1 MAKKNLLPIILIGG
15 AAAVFLLMRK
25 KASAKSIDQEAEIT
39 DITDETGKP
48 AAFETADDTKGGENF
63 LSTLVPAVKTAA
75 VKAGKKALAKYKAKR
90 AAKKAAFPKNVPL
103 MQPVVVRAKAGKK
116 RRKKTAVRGFDALPV
131 LY

>member
-15 AAAVFLLMRK
+15 AAAVFFLMRK

-39 DITDETGKP
+39 DETGKP
-48 AAFETADDTKGGENF
+48 ASFETTDDTKGGENF

-90 AAKKAAFPKNVPL
+90 AARKSAFPKNVPL
-103 MQPVVVRAKAGKK
+103 MPEVVVKAKAGKK